1 MNFNLNVLAKL
12 QNSALAHYAS
22 RGWYWTNR
30 IGKLNIVT
38 VAAVWYV
45 CGERYRNIMKSAM
58 AG

>member
-45 CGERYRNIMKSAM
+45 CGERY
-58 AG
+58 